1 MHMTPKQF
9 IRPNVVGNDVVLT
22 AEFATMSRTDVEW
35 SMVVACLG
43 EPVTDHE
50 SPTMGEAT
58 VSRRAGSWTT
68 RILLLN

>member
-22 AEFATMSRTDVEW
+22 AEFATMSQTDIEW
-35 SMVVACLG
+35 SMVVARLG

-68 RILLLN
+68 RIILLN